1 MFYLKKWRAC
11 RRHRGFHSNLDR
23 AFPMPLGVAGF
34 QTRPCGQR
42 LPPAV
47 DLAGGEIHR
56 RSESASGPRAPTRFC
71 FQLPRVARWPLGGI
85 DPTFGRRFFAVA
97 AAAAGGGRRGR
108 RREARPRRPGRMGT
122 LARAPPLLPLTLGR
136 NSTRYP
142 AAAAPSW
149 SSALRLAGGGA
160 PSQKPRPRSPCK
172 DTDAAKPKPKERGG
186 GGRSAGPI
194 CCCACRLEL
203 CVRVWIEGGRRSSSG
218 AASSWGTRLAGLG
231 SVQGFGEGVLRAGR
245 VGGG

>member
-1 MFYLKKWRAC
+1 MKWRAC

-23 AFPMPLGVAGF
+23 VFPMPLGDASCRAGSAC
-34 QTRPCGQR
+34 CGQ
-42 LPPAV
+42 V
-47 DLAGGEIHR
+47 DLAGGERHWAAG
-56 RSESASGPRAPTRFC
+56 SHAMLFSA
-71 FQLPRVARWPLGGI
+71 
-85 DPTFGRRFFAVA
+85 FFAVA
-97 AAAAGGGRRGR
+97 AVAAGGCADDGDAKHAPGDWAGW
-108 RREARPRRPGRMGT
+108 EPWPARHHRI
-122 LARAPPLLPLTLGR
+122 LLPLTLGR
-136 NSTRYP
+136 NSTRSP